1 MIMRAILRFLM
12 RIAFRMQVEGKESV
26 PSQGGVILAANHL
39 SGLDPI
45 VVGCALDRRVRF
57 MAKHELFDNPILG
70 FLIRSLGAFPVRRGK
85 DDKDAFRTALEVL
98 RSGEVLGIF
107 PEGTRSAE
115 GRLQKAYS
123 GAAVLA
129 EKTGAYLVPVGII
142 GTDKIMRKGA
152 FLPKAGRV
160 IVRFGEPIIPAE
172 VCSSA
177 TTDRPSFNPREA
189 ITNRMMEEI
198 ARLVVLN

>member
-1 MIMRAILRFLM
+1 M
-12 RIAFRMQVEGKESV
+12 
-26 PSQGGVILAANHL
+26 
-39 SGLDPI
+39 
-45 VVGCALDRRVRF
+45 DRRVRF

-129 EKTGAYLVPVGII
+129 EKTGAYL
-142 GTDKIMRKGA
+142 GTCGNHRY
-152 FLPKAGRV
+152 RQNY
-160 IVRFGEPIIPAE
+160 AE
-172 VCSSA
+172 RCF
-177 TTDRPSFNPREA
+177 PSESRA
-189 ITNRMMEEI
+189 CHSEI
-198 ARLVVLN
+198 R